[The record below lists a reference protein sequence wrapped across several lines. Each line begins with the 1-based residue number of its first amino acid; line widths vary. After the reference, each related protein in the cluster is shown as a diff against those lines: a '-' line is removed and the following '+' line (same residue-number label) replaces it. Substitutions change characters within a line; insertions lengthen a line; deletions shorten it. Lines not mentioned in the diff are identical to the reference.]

1 MNGTMLYKCKLIWQ
15 NTHKKLQEFY
25 KETFF
30 WFFLK
35 DEEFVSRAIN
45 DSNLDLDKF
54 PASKVRQL
62 AKKLESSKSTAKY
75 IKQASNEP
83 QATQVHLL
91 RHQCTELPPNKH
103 QRNQRKSKPKP
114 FKYRYQQEEKEID
127 RPPQEQGKYRP
138 EQNKQAERCHKCGD
152 TPHMEGFRCP
162 ASRHRCKHCSKIGH
176 FTHLCFRKKQEG
188 THKKNPRNP
197 MAHQLQIGRYSAK
210 DSLDNEEDTDVSESE
225 DSFCLQMQIKKSQA
239 DQESCDTQHL
249 ETNLHYKVKP
259 YGKKTR
265 ILRAKIGTCSN
276 TNIMP
281 ASIYRIIYNDPDCI
295 KLQPSEK
302 KGIQTYTKQKIPVIG
317 SCELF
322 VLHSDDQCFHKV
334 KFQAVSVEGSVIIS
348 CATSI
353 NLNLIQIPKQLD
365 TNIPDCARLIYSSV
379 DAPGKHQYKVQ

>member
-1 MNGTMLYKCKLIWQ
+1 M
-15 NTHKKLQEFY
+15 
-25 KETFF
+25 
-30 WFFLK
+30 
-35 DEEFVSRAIN
+35 
-45 DSNLDLDKF
+45 DKF

-83 QATQVHLL
+83 QAAQVHLL
-91 RHQCTELPPNKH
+91 KHQCTELPPNKH

-127 RPPQEQGKYRP
+127 RPPQEHEKCRP

-176 FTHLCFRKKQEG
+176 FSHLCFRKKQEG
-188 THKKNPRNP
+188 TYKKNPRNP
-197 MAHQLQIGRYSAK
+197 MAHQLQIGRYFAQ
-210 DSLDNEEDTDVSESE
+210 DSLDNQEDTDVSESE
-225 DSFCLQMQIKKSQA
+225 DSFCLQMQMKKSQA

-265 ILRAKIGTCSN
+265 ILRAKVDTCSN

-281 ASIYRIIYNDPDCI
+281 ASIYKIIYNDPDCI
-295 KLQPSEK
+295 KLQPSKK
-302 KGIQTYTKQKIPVIG
+302 KGIQTYTKQKIPMIG

-334 KFQAVSVEGSVIIS
+334 KFQVVSVEGSVIIS

-365 TNIPDCARLIYSSV
+365 TNIPDGASLIYSSV
-379 DAPGKHQYKVQ
+379 DAPGKHQYKVQQSVLRTESSNKKYQ